1 MTSDL
6 TTIVGRLAHGLGRAA
21 LAAGLAVGAVWLWDV
36 SGGAPPPVL
45 ARGVVVVASLL
56 AAAYLV
62 VLSARLWQREKDQPI
77 LTPGRL
83 LLLLVLVSLVVRLVG
98 IDFEIS
104 GRYYRDEGIYYEAAQ
119 RINEGNLLPESF
131 IYGHLPYYLQAIL
144 LWIQSL
150 FPQAISRFLALFYE
164 VGTEIDVSWLLL
176 RGLSAV
182 FGALTTIPV
191 FVIADRIAGRLAAS
205 LGALLIIFSPIYNEI
220 THLIISDVPSAFFAT
235 MTVMFVARLL
245 DGENLRDYLWAG
257 ACAGLAAASKYPA
270 GVVAVSIVAIW
281 IYWRLRTRRFSWY
294 LVWSGLISVMVLMA
308 AMPAF
313 WAHAGAAFAGQ
324 GKDLL
329 FGVRQ
334 YAKGGWI
341 GVKPQSNALWYGGN
355 LVQSFGWPA
364 LGLGLLGVFS
374 LTRRSRRRWF
384 VMAVYPLVFLIMM
397 SSMSMVVKRNLLP
410 AMPAIAA
417 LLGAGIAG
425 WQRRL
430 PGRGSGL
437 SRWWPMLALSLLCLV
452 VPVYRTVL
460 QEVSLVR
467 PSTRELATWWINSSL
482 PRGAGI
488 IQESYT
494 PHIHYKRFQRAN
506 SRFAARF
513 TLEQIREPQWDFV
526 LLADSAYRRFL
537 NPENWTK
544 PHHEDYAAR
553 YREILEFDLVQEWL
567 PTPTRLGP
575 RIGLYAIDSDPQVF
589 LSEHRFELG
598 DEPFRYPRSD
608 AYLLLKQYFDAGSF
622 RISLETEPSEVTGHL
637 KVVTRDGRAAGEFDV
652 RLGVGAMDL
661 PWPAKYFLYLYLPE
675 GTEISAV
682 EVHSAEAEAE
692 PISASPDR
700 VGQPNS

>member
-1 MTSDL
+1 MPRS
-6 TTIVGRLAHGLGRAA
+6 VAWPGRAA
-21 LAAGLAVGAVWLWDV
+21 AAAGLALVAVWLWDV
-36 SGGAPPPVL
+36 SGGSPPLWLARAVVIAASALAAVYLTGLATRLWRREQGQPVL
-45 ARGVVVVASLL
+45 TA
-56 AAAYLV
+56 
-62 VLSARLWQREKDQPI
+62 
-77 LTPGRL
+77 GRL
-83 LLLLVLVSLVVRLVG
+83 LLLLVLLSLAVRLIG

-119 RINEGNLLPESF
+119 RINEGKLLPESF

-150 FPQAISRFLALFYE
+150 FPQAISRFLQLLYE
-164 VGTEIDVSWLLL
+164 VGDEIDASWLLL

-191 FVIADRIAGRLAAS
+191 FIVGQRIAGRLAAT

-235 MTVMFVARLL
+235 LTLMFVARLL

-270 GVVAVSIVAIW
+270 GMVAVAIVAIW
-281 IYWRLRTRRFSWY
+281 IYWRVRTRRFSWY
-294 LVWSGLISVMVLMA
+294 LVWSGLVSVAALLV

-313 WAHAGAAFAGQ
+313 WAHAGSAFAGQ

-341 GVKPQSNALWYGGN
+341 GVKPQSNVLWYGRN

-364 LGLGLLGVFS
+364 AALGLLGVIS
-374 LTRRSRRRWF
+374 LARKERRRWL
-384 VMAVYPLVFLIMM
+384 VMAAYPVAFLILM

-417 LLGAGIAG
+417 LLGAGLAG
-425 WQRRL
+425 WQWRL
-430 PGRGSGL
+430 SAGRSGL
-437 SRWWPMLALSLLCLV
+437 ARWWPVGVLSLASLAI
-452 VPVYRTVL
+452 PVYRTVL
-460 QEVSLVR
+460 QEVSLVK
-467 PSTRELATWWINSSL
+467 PSTRELAAWWINTNL

-488 IQESYT
+488 VQESYT

-513 TLEQIREPQWDFV
+513 TLEQLREPQWDFV

-537 NPENWTK
+537 SSENWTK
-544 PHHEDYAAR
+544 PHHEVYAER
-553 YREILEFDLVQEWL
+553 YRELLEFDLIQEWL
-567 PTPTRLGP
+567 PTPIRLGP

-589 LSEHRFELG
+589 LSQYRFELG
-598 DEPFRYPRSD
+598 DEPFRYPRDD
-608 AYLLLKQYFDAGSF
+608 AYLLLKQYFDAGSY
-622 RISLETEPSEVTGHL
+622 RISLDTEPSEVGGRVR
-637 KVVTRDGRAAGEFDV
+637 VVTRDGRVAGEFDI
-652 RLGVGAMDL
+652 LNGVGVAML
-661 PWPAKYFLYLYLPE
+661 PWPAKYFLYVYLPE
-675 GTEISAV
+675 GTEISALAV
-682 EVHSAEAEAE
+682 EPAEA
-692 PISASPDR
+692 D
-700 VGQPNS
+700 

>member
-1 MTSDL
+1 MAFESAD
-6 TTIVGRLAHGLGRAA
+6 RLWHPAA
-21 LAAGLAVGAVWLWDV
+21 WLSRTAAAAGLAVVVAWLWDV
-36 SGGAPPPVL
+36 SGGSPPLLLTRTVV
-45 ARGVVVVASLL
+45 GVVMLLAVAYLIAL
-56 AAAYLV
+56 AAA
-62 VLSARLWQREKDQPI
+62 LWRRAEGQPI
-77 LTPGRL
+77 LTVGRL
-83 LLLLVLVSLVVRLVG
+83 LLLLVLLSLVVRLIG

-104 GRYYRDEGIYYEAAQ
+104 GRYYRDEGIYYEAAL
-119 RINEGNLLPESF
+119 RINEGKLLPESF

-150 FPQAISRFLALFYE
+150 FPQAISRFLQLFYE
-164 VGTEIDVSWLLL
+164 VGNEVDVSWLLL

-191 FVIADRIAGRLAAS
+191 FLVALRIAGRLAAS

-220 THLIISDVPSAFFAT
+220 THLIISDVPAAFFAT
-235 MTVMFVARLL
+235 LTVMFVARLL
-245 DGENLRDYLWAG
+245 DRENLRDYLWAG

-294 LVWSGLISVMVLMA
+294 LLWSGLVSVAVLLA

-341 GVKPQSNALWYGGN
+341 GVRPQSNALWYGAK

-364 LGLGLLGVFS
+364 CVLGLLGVFG
-374 LTRRSRRRWF
+374 LARDDRRRWL
-384 VMAVYPLVFLIMM
+384 VMAAYPLAFLILM

-417 LLGAGIAG
+417 LLGAGLAG
-425 WQRRL
+425 WERRL
-430 PGRGSGL
+430 TLDRRGL
-437 SRWWPMLALSLLCLV
+437 ARWWPLGVLSLVGLA
-452 VPVYRTVL
+452 VPVYRTIV

-467 PSTRELATWWINSSL
+467 PSTRELAAWWINTNL

-537 NPENWTK
+537 EPENWTK
-544 PHHEDYAAR
+544 PHHEVYAKR
-553 YREILEFDLVQEWL
+553 YRELLDFDLTQEWL
-567 PTPTRLGP
+567 PNPTRQGP
-575 RIGLYAIDSDPQVF
+575 RVGLYAIDSDPQIF
-589 LSEHRFELG
+589 LTRHRFELG
-598 DEPFRYPRSD
+598 DEPFRYPRDD

-622 RISLETEPSEVTGHL
+622 RIALDTEPSEIGGRVR
-637 KVVTRDGRAAGEFDV
+637 VVTRDGRVAGEFDI
-652 RLGVGAMDL
+652 RRGVGVVNL
-661 PWPAKYFLYLYLPE
+661 PWQAKYLLYVFLPE

-682 EVHSAEAEAE
+682 GVEPADARAE
-692 PISASPDR
+692 PTQDGAGLDR
-700 VGQPNS
+700 QADP